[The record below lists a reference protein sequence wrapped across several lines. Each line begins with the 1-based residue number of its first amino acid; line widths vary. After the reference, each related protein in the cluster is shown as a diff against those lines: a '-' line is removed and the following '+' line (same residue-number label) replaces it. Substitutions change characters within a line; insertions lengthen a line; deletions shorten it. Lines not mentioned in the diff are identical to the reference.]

1 MVGTLVVIVARY
13 MVIARAT
20 LSGVGRSLKSPAVAP
35 TANGNMRF
43 VPVAYPKKSRGTLTV
58 MSSFWYPTVFFA

>member
-1 MVGTLVVIVARY
+1 MVGTFVTTVGRYIAMAFAR
-13 MVIARAT
+13 

-43 VPVAYPKKSRGTLTV
+43 VPVA
-58 MSSFWYPTVFFA
+58 